1 MPVPGTGD
9 KSCGAHTGWPGW
21 RTGACPGPSPEPAD
35 RQTDIEIKGTERQS
49 DIEIKEREVDRQT
62 TIEMKETERQMD
74 TEKRQIEEQTETQP

>member
-49 DIEIKEREVDRQT
+49 DIDKRKRGRQT
-62 TIEMKETERQMD
+62 DNHRDERD
-74 TEKRQIEEQTETQP
+74 KDKWT